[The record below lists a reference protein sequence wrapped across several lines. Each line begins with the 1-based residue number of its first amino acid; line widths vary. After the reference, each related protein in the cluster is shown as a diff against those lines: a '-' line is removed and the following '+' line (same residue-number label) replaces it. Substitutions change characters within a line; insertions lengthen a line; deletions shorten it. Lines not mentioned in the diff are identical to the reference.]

1 MLLGTNIPSPVVT
14 IPATVKF
21 VLIETVGALMLISP
35 TMPVIELFELVCFI
49 SKAFPVEF
57 VKRIDPV
64 SLAALLNCW
73 RFPLFAW
80 SVPVALTP
88 QLCVSNFVA
97 PWYCK
102 VARPEPPDPIVPIPD
117 TSKSPYISYF

>member
-64 SLAALLNCW
+64 SLAALLNC
-73 RFPLFAW
+73 
-80 SVPVALTP
+80 
-88 QLCVSNFVA
+88 
-97 PWYCK
+97 
-102 VARPEPPDPIVPIPD
+102 
-117 TSKSPYISYF
+117 